1 MIQSGLST
9 SHVFKYG
16 EYDFPGQQQ
25 QSALQRRRIKPK
37 FTGSLARGGG
47 GGGVHLIVQQTT
59 LNISDFLVRKSSR
72 RQIAN
77 FVNYPGDWRHESGDQ
92 KMRLKIWRLPGYPG
106 ELTAPEASHTCNF
119 LQKN

>member
-1 MIQSGLST
+1 MENMT
-9 SHVFKYG
+9 SPASNNKAPYRGVASSPNSRVHW
-16 EYDFPGQQQ
+16 Q
-25 QSALQRRRIKPK
+25 
-37 FTGSLARGGG
+37 GGG